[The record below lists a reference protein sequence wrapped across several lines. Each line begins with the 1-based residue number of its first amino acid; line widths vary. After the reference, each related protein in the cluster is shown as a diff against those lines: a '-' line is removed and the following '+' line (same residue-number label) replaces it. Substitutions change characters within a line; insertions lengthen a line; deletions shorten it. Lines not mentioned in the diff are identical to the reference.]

1 MGLFDNL
8 KKKTDDKVEEVKK
21 DVETLAKE
29 VMKGAWGN
37 TDDEIKKNL
46 EKAGYDTYL
55 HVKSK
60 VNELTRLAEKAKK
73 EAEEKLKEAELAKK
87 LAKVEDIA
95 KEVIEGKWGNGE
107 ERKQKLKEAGYDFTE
122 IQTKVNELL
131 APAKKSVEEVAKEV
145 IQGKWGNGEERKQKL
160 KEAGYDF
167 TEVQTLVN
175 KLLG

>member
-8 KKKTDDKVEEVKK
+8 KKKTEEKVEEVKK

-29 VMKGAWGN
+29 VMAGAWGKG
-37 TDDEIKKNL
+37 DDEIKKNL
-46 EKAGYDTYL
+46 EAAGYDSFL

-60 VNELTRLAEKAKK
+60 VNELIRLAEQAKK
-73 EAEEKLKEAELAKK
+73 EAEEKLRETE
-87 LAKVEDIA
+87 LAKVETIA

-107 ERKQKLKEAGYDFTE
+107 ERKQRLAEAGYNFTE
-122 IQTKVNELL
+122 VQTKVNELL
-131 APAKKSVEEVAKEV
+131 ASAKKSVEEVAKEV

-160 KEAGYDF
+160 KAAGYDF

>member
-8 KKKTDDKVEEVKK
+8 KKTTEEKTQEVKK

-29 VMKGAWGN
+29 VMKGAWGT

-55 HVKSK
+55 QVRSK
-60 VNELTRLAEKAKK
+60 ANELIRLAR
-73 EAEEKLKEAELAKK
+73 EAEEKLKQAELAKK

-131 APAKKSVEEVAKEV
+131 ASAKKSVEEVAKEV